1 MHTSLWRTISII
13 SLLVVAGCSSDSSDS
28 IIYRHLAEVDTIDV
42 RLLDGERN
50 LEITAS
56 GNHRNGCRRLDGY
69 DVAIQE
75 ASAAEAENERLGSIA
90 VQLWEW
96 RPDSDP
102 NVGCTDIAPPF
113 DTIILVDVATLL
125 SGQYE
130 VDVNG
135 LSTTITLSDS

>member
-1 MHTSLWRTISII
+1 MEVTVHTSLWRTISII
-13 SLLVVAGCSSDSSDS
+13 SLLVVASCSSDSADS
-28 IIYRHLAEVDTIDV
+28 IIYRHLAEVDATNV

-69 DVAIQE
+69 DVATQE
-75 ASAAEAENERLGSIA
+75 AGEAQPGSIA
-90 VQLWEW
+90 IQLWEW
-96 RPDSDP
+96 QPDRDP

-113 DTIILVDVATLL
+113 SIIILVDVATLP

-135 LSTTITLSDS
+135 LSRTITLSGS